1 MPFLLFRGK
10 KGGAADG
17 VRIKKIR
24 KISKKQTGMQ
34 IRQMMMD
41 RGITVT
47 QIQNWLEI
55 DSCQAVYKWLHGVNL
70 PSVSHLNGLSQIMG
84 VKIDEILAVEEEEDD
99 E

>member
-1 MPFLLFRGK
+1 MPFLLFREK

-34 IRQMMMD
+34 IRQMMID

-70 PSVSHLNGLSQIMG
+70 PSVSHLNGLSQLLG
-84 VKIDEILAVEEEEDD
+84 VKIDEILVVEEEEDD